1 MGHVHGRQVYVLM
14 NKNLWLL
21 ILSQI
26 FAFTAAPV
34 TVFLSGIIGSQFS
47 PIKSLATLPMAL
59 SIVGVAIFAIFAA
72 KVMSII
78 GRRAGFIFASVGSSL
93 AALMAAYSIIIES
106 FLLFNLG
113 CFLLG
118 AGVAFS
124 HQYRFAAVETV
135 SKDMAPKAIS
145 IILLAGI
152 GSAFI
157 GPNLANISKE
167 IIPEHLYAGS
177 YIALAILTLSS
188 TIFLLFY
195 KDNHKPNNFVKKDT
209 RSYFELISQPRFLQA
224 LIASAFA
231 YAVMSFLMTA
241 TPISMHVMEKIS
253 LSKTGL
259 VIQLH
264 IAAMFLPS
272 LITGNLIKKF
282 GHSKIMYAGVVLFSI
297 TILTS
302 LFEQNFVNYLTAL
315 VFLGFG
321 WNFLFISGTS
331 LLVLSY
337 KENEKFKAQG
347 FNDLIVYS
355 IQAISSLS
363 AGVFLTLTSWKIM
376 NLFCIIFLIIIVI
389 STLRAD
395 FKEKKTP

>member
-1 MGHVHGRQVYVLM
+1 M

-34 TVFLSGIIGSQFS
+34 TVFLSGIIGTKFS
-47 PIKSLATLPMAL
+47 PIKSLATLPTAL
-59 SIVGVAIFAIFAA
+59 SIVGIAIFAIFAA
-72 KVMSII
+72 KIMSII
-78 GRRAGFIFASVGSSL
+78 GRRAGFIFASILSSL
-93 AALMAAYSIIIES
+93 SSLLAAYSIIIGS
-106 FLLFNLG
+106 FILFNFS

-135 SKDMAPKAIS
+135 SKEMAPKAIS

-157 GPNLANISKE
+157 GPNVANITKE
-167 IIPEHLYAGS
+167 ILAEHLYAGS
-177 YIALAILTLSS
+177 YIALAALTLTS

-195 KDNHKPNNFVKKDT
+195 KDGHKKNHVNKKIS
-209 RSYFELISQPRFLQA
+209 RSYLELISQPRFLQA

-253 LSKTGL
+253 LTKTGL

-282 GHSKIMYAGVVLFSI
+282 GHSKIMYVGVILFSV

-302 LFEQNFVNYLTAL
+302 LFEQNFFNYLIAL
-315 VFLGFG
+315 IFLGFG

-337 KENEKFKAQG
+337 REEEKFKAQG

-355 IQAISSLS
+355 VQAVASLS
-363 AGVFLTLTSWKIM
+363 AGIFISLTSWKTM
-376 NLFCIIFLIIIVI
+376 NLVCVVFLIIIII

-395 FKEKKTP
+395 FVDKKR

>member
-1 MGHVHGRQVYVLM
+1 M

-59 SIVGVAIFAIFAA
+59 SIVGIAIFAFFAA
-72 KVMSII
+72 KIMSII
-78 GRRAGFIFASVGSSL
+78 GRRAGFIVASVGSSL
-93 AALMAAYSIIIES
+93 AALMASYSIIIES

-135 SKDMAPKAIS
+135 NKDMAPKAIS

-167 IIPEHLYAGS
+167 IISDHLYAGS
-177 YIALAILTLSS
+177 YVALAILTLSS

-195 KDNHKPNNFVKKDT
+195 EDNHRPSNFVKKNT
-209 RSYFELISQPRFLQA
+209 RSYLELIGQPRFLQA
-224 LIASAFA
+224 LIASSFA

-253 LSKTGL
+253 LAKTGL

-282 GHSKIMYAGVVLFSI
+282 GHSKIMYSGVLLFSI

-302 LFEQNFVNYLTAL
+302 LFEQNFINYLIAL
-315 VFLGFG
+315 IFLGFG

-337 KENEKFKAQG
+337 KEEEKFKAQG
-347 FNDLIVYS
+347 FNDLIVYTV
-355 IQAISSLS
+355 QAIASLS
-363 AGVFLTLTSWKIM
+363 AGIFISLTSWKIM
-376 NLFCIIFLIIIVI
+376 NLVCIIFLIIIII
-389 STLRAD
+389 STFRAD
-395 FKEKKTP
+395 LKQKS

>member
-1 MGHVHGRQVYVLM
+1 M

-59 SIVGVAIFAIFAA
+59 SIVGIAIFAFFAA
-72 KVMSII
+72 KIMSII
-78 GRRAGFIFASVGSSL
+78 GRRAGFILASVGSSL
-93 AALMAAYSIIIES
+93 AALMASYSIIIES

-135 SKDMAPKAIS
+135 NKDMAPKAIS

-167 IIPEHLYAGS
+167 IISDHLYAGS
-177 YIALAILTLSS
+177 YVALAILTLSS

-195 KDNHKPNNFVKKDT
+195 EDNHRPSNFVKKNT
-209 RSYFELISQPRFLQA
+209 RSYFELIGQPRFLQA
-224 LIASAFA
+224 LIASSFA

-253 LSKTGL
+253 LAKTGL

-282 GHSKIMYAGVVLFSI
+282 GHSKIMYSGVFLFSI

-302 LFEQNFVNYLTAL
+302 LFEQNFINYLIAL
-315 VFLGFG
+315 IFLGFG

-337 KENEKFKAQG
+337 KEEEKFKAQG
-347 FNDLIVYS
+347 FNDLIVYTV
-355 IQAISSLS
+355 QAIASLS
-363 AGVFLTLTSWKIM
+363 AGIFISLTSWKTM
-376 NLFCIIFLIIIVI
+376 NLVCIIFLIIITV
-389 STLRAD
+389 STFRAD
-395 FKEKKTP
+395 LKQRSPL

>member
-1 MGHVHGRQVYVLM
+1 M

-72 KVMSII
+72 KIMSII
-78 GRRAGFIFASVGSSL
+78 GRRAGFILASIGSSL
-93 AALMAAYSIIIES
+93 AALMASYSIIIES

-113 CFLLG
+113 CFILG

-135 SKDMAPKAIS
+135 NKDMAPKAIS

-167 IIPEHLYAGS
+167 IISDHLYAGS
-177 YIALAILTLSS
+177 YVALAILTLSS

-195 KDNHKPNNFVKKDT
+195 EDNHRPSNFVKKNT
-209 RSYFELISQPRFLQA
+209 RSYFELIGQPRFLQA
-224 LIASAFA
+224 LIASSFA

-253 LSKTGL
+253 LAKTGL

-282 GHSKIMYAGVVLFSI
+282 GHSKIMYSGVLLFSI

-302 LFEQNFVNYLTAL
+302 LFEQNFINYLIAL
-315 VFLGFG
+315 IFLGFG

-337 KENEKFKAQG
+337 KEEEKFKAQG
-347 FNDLIVYS
+347 FNDLIVYTV
-355 IQAISSLS
+355 QAIASLS
-363 AGVFLTLTSWKIM
+363 AGIFISLTSWKTM
-376 NLFCIIFLIIIVI
+376 NLVCIIFLIIIII
-389 STLRAD
+389 STFRAD
-395 FKEKKTP
+395 LKQKS

>member
-1 MGHVHGRQVYVLM
+1 M

-34 TVFLSGIIGSQFS
+34 TVFLSGIIGSQLS

-59 SIVGVAIFAIFAA
+59 SIVGIAIFAIFAA

-78 GRRAGFIFASVGSSL
+78 GRRAGFIFASILSSL
-93 AALMAAYSIIIES
+93 SSLLAAYAIIIES
-106 FLLFNLG
+106 FILFNFS

-135 SKDMAPKAIS
+135 KKNMAPKAIS

-157 GPNLANISKE
+157 GPNLANVSKE
-167 IIPEHLYAGS
+167 IISEHLYAGS
-177 YIALAILTLSS
+177 YFALAALTLTS
-188 TIFLLFY
+188 TIFLMFY
-195 KDNHKPNNFVKKDT
+195 KDKHNSNDISKKNK
-209 RSYFELISQPRFLQA
+209 RSYLELVSQPRFLQA

-231 YAVMSFLMTA
+231 YAVMAFLMTA

-253 LSKTGL
+253 LSKTGF

-272 LITGNLIKKF
+272 LVTGNLIKKF
-282 GHSKIMYAGVVLFSI
+282 GHSKIMNAGVALFSV
-297 TILTS
+297 TILFS
-302 LFEQNFVNYLTAL
+302 LFEQNFVNYLVAL
-315 VFLGFG
+315 IFLGFG

-337 KENEKFKAQG
+337 REDEKFKAQG

-355 IQAISSLS
+355 IQAVASLS
-363 AGVFLTLTSWKIM
+363 AGVFLTLTSWKTM
-376 NLFCIIFLIIIVI
+376 NLICLIFLAIIIL

-395 FKEKKTP
+395 FRERR

>member
-1 MGHVHGRQVYVLM
+1 M

-59 SIVGVAIFAIFAA
+59 SVVGIAIFAIFAA
-72 KVMSII
+72 KLMSII
-78 GRRAGFIFASVGSSL
+78 GRRLGFILASIGSSL
-93 AALMAAYSIIIES
+93 ASLISAYSIIIES
-106 FLLFNLG
+106 FILYNLG
-113 CFLLG
+113 CFLIG

-135 SKDMAPKAIS
+135 DKDLAPKAIS

-157 GPNLANISKE
+157 GPNLANISKDL
-167 IIPEHLYAGS
+167 ISEHLYAGS
-177 YIALAILTLSS
+177 YIALAALTLTS

-195 KDNHKPNNFVKKDT
+195 KDGHKKTDVIKVNS

-224 LIASAFA
+224 LISSAFA

-253 LSKTGL
+253 ITKTGY

-282 GHSKIMYAGVVLFSI
+282 GHSRIMYAGVLLFSI

-302 LFEQNFVNYLTAL
+302 LFEQSFLNYLTAL
-315 VFLGFG
+315 VFLGLG

-337 KENEKFKAQG
+337 REEEKFKAQG

-355 IQAISSLS
+355 VQAVASLS
-363 AGVFLTLTSWKIM
+363 AGVFISLTSWKTM
-376 NLFCIIFLIIIVI
+376 NLVCIIFLVIILI

-395 FKEKKTP
+395 LKKNPSN